1 MVNFCESIV
10 LIPPRWWKD
19 LDFSSKLP
27 FFRDRVVE
35 TYFWISVA
43 CFEPQYSYARRI
55 QTRLLV
61 LITVI
66 DDMYDAYGTL
76 DELEL
81 FTEAIERYD
90 IQILQL
96 RKEKITSYGT

>member
-1 MVNFCESIV
+1 M
-10 LIPPRWWKD
+10 
-19 LDFSSKLP
+19 
-27 FFRDRVVE
+27 VE

-66 DDMYDAYGTL
+66 DMYDAYGTP